1 MSSPGRRTLLKD
13 LQFLITSCLQ
23 VLPWLFLF
31 TVHTRH
37 NTPHARFCVIVQF
50 FSFHYLSAI
59 FVGTSNNFELA
70 GFQVSLL
77 QAIKYIK
84 KKEKSDLLSLVK
96 CWNPWR
102 LEYIIVILGFYL
114 FVPQFISPRTTVTWT
129 FNHQRQNFPSCCI
142 IRKNILKYKTKRN

>member
-1 MSSPGRRTLLKD
+1 MLKD
-13 LQFLITSCLQ
+13 LQFLITSYLQ

-37 NTPHARFCVIVQF
+37 NTPHARFSVIVQF

-77 QAIKYIK
+77 KAIKYIK

-96 CWNPWR
+96 SWLNAEIHCTLN
-102 LEYIIVILGFYL
+102 IIVILGFYL
-114 FVPQFISPRTTVTWT
+114 FVPQFISPRTTVTLT

>member
-1 MSSPGRRTLLKD
+1 MSSPPGRKTLLKD
-13 LQFLITSCLQ
+13 LQFLITSYLQ

-84 KKEKSDLLSLVK
+84 RQKKVIFF
-96 CWNPWR
+96 PW
-102 LEYIIVILGFYL
+102 LNAEI
-114 FVPQFISPRTTVTWT
+114 
-129 FNHQRQNFPSCCI
+129 H
-142 IRKNILKYKTKRN
+142 

>member
-1 MSSPGRRTLLKD
+1 MNDSYLKYSVFKAVKGCIIVYQVCERSTICHRRYTKGYLFRHKGEGFVFGAEHPRLNFMSCPPGRRTLLKD
-13 LQFLITSCLQ
+13 LQFLITSYLQ

-77 QAIKYIK
+77 QAM
-84 KKEKSDLLSLVK
+84 L
-96 CWNPWR
+96 
-102 LEYIIVILGFYL
+102 
-114 FVPQFISPRTTVTWT
+114 
-129 FNHQRQNFPSCCI
+129 
-142 IRKNILKYKTKRN
+142 